1 MELSTTQD
9 GSVFLPVR
17 FLFESSLA
25 FADLWI
31 IKILCY
37 DFSFEKQYEIVLF

>member
-1 MELSTTQD
+1 MLDIRMFKSTTQD

-31 IKILCY
+31 I
-37 DFSFEKQYEIVLF
+37 QNIVLRF